1 MPFACTRRP
10 PVIRIL
16 FPLSSSL
23 SFRFQRV
30 ISLRDAEINLM
41 QNNVSIGRIESIACA
56 RYVYCQSKS
65 KCIREEFGS
74 FCHRKVRVAV
84 FDEFFGILF
93 IRALNLRELQWAE
106 HKRRRMRAQNFV
118 KFYLLLWIFGN
129 NNKNRSEPFTK
140 LRFFF
145 SLHGQCLMGEPNF
158 VRGDRGGGIYVYFF
172 FFCESNDL
180 CASNTGIYSV
190 QNGHLSNLN
199 ACDRGELGVNEVGRL
214 RRKLRYHRTRH

>member
-145 SLHGQCLMGEPNF
+145 FASWAVSHGRAEFCERWPRWRYL
-158 VRGDRGGGIYVYFF
+158 RLLFF
-172 FFCESNDL
+172 FLWKQWFVCVEHW
-180 CASNTGIYSV
+180 
-190 QNGHLSNLN
+190 HLFGAKRPFIQFECMRS
-199 ACDRGELGVNEVGRL
+199 RWT
-214 RRKLRYHRTRH
+214 RRKRGR